1 MNLEVHPQVAGITEG
16 LTAVFTLVRFHA
28 DMSHEVY
35 IELSGCDK
43 SPGAHTALELLL
55 TYMTLTFCSD
65 CTIIRVSIT
74 VAPTTA
80 VISVCLSCR
89 VSMAGPGGGRR
100 A

>member
-28 DMSHEVY
+28 HVPHEVY

-43 SPGAHTALELLL
+43 SPGAHTALELLF
-55 TYMTLTFCSD
+55 TYMTLTLRSD
-65 CTIIRVSIT
+65 CNIIRVPIT

-80 VISVCLSCR
+80 VISICLSRR
-89 VSMAGPGGGRR
+89 VSMAGPGGGGG